1 MTWSRFSRYI
11 ALSVILTMFIV
22 SMAIVHTR
30 SSVPEK
36 TSSTPSIQAA
46 PSGTVSLKTLWD
58 SVISNVDQTKIQ
70 DMVKT
75 ISTNYPQRTWYP
87 LYRDG
92 STNLRA
98 AWTWANETLS
108 SATGG
113 NLHFEFMSEMRDL
126 VAVKEG
132 TDASKFPIVI
142 GGIIASQYSPGAN
155 GFASSVAAVIE
166 TARVL
171 NSYSLSNDVYFV
183 LSNTITS
190 GYAQGY
196 NIGNQGIEY
205 LLTYLEQTG
214 RPAAALIWYNRL
226 LYDQGTYGNRVKLDY
241 DYLASPYDPVRY
253 LMQTAIEIGTASIGS
268 PILIANQ
275 SSGNSWATSGAYAA
289 WKDGVPSIALGQFEW
304 DGYWST
310 SDDTW
315 DKSFYDY
322 SLARRAVCFAASL
335 ILTLGSLHGNA
346 PVLTTV
352 QTVASGTYYDID
364 MPLTGLGFVNV
375 SVTWDKSCDVL
386 AQIRTSTG
394 STVYTRNESNQDI
407 HMSYL
412 VSTRG
417 NYRLRVTNLGNES
430 ISATMS
436 YAQYQDFDF
445 DNLDD
450 HQEALYGTNS
460 LSNDTDLDL
469 LSDGN
474 EIAMGTNPLL
484 NDTDGD
490 GALDG
495 VEVLFGCNPLVRDTD
510 GDGLLDGFEIEHG
523 YNATS
528 SDSDRDG
535 LADGLEVSLGTN
547 PLSNDTDRDGLSD
560 YTEYILG
567 TNPLSPDSDNDSLS
581 DLFEVLNGLNPLS
594 ADTDGDGLSDS
605 YEIAHCL
612 MPNNPDTDG
621 DGIPDGADWAPK
633 EHWITIIPPLA
644 LIALIIGMMGVLFS
658 KRRTYLSGVGGYQR
672 SSYAKENA
680 FNPQGGDV

>member
-1 MTWSRFSRYI
+1 M
-11 ALSVILTMFIV
+11 LTMFIV
-22 SMAIVHTR
+22 SMAAVHTR
-30 SSVPEK
+30 NSVPEK
-36 TSSTPSIQAA
+36 TVSTPSIQTAL
-46 PSGTVSLKTLWD
+46 SGTVSLKTLWD
-58 SVISNVDQTKIQ
+58 GVIAKVDQTEIQ

-75 ISTNYPQRTWYP
+75 ISTDYPQRTWYP
-87 LYRDG
+87 LYKDG
-92 STNLRA
+92 STNLKA
-98 AWTWANETLS
+98 AWAWANETLIS
-108 SATGG
+108 YTSGG
-113 NLHFEFMSEMRDL
+113 LHFEFMSEMRDL

-142 GGIIASQYSPGAN
+142 GGVIASQYSPGAN
-155 GFASSVAAVIE
+155 GFASSVAAVLE

-190 GYAQGY
+190 GYGQGY

-205 LLTYLEQTG
+205 LLSYLNATG
-214 RPAAALIWYNRL
+214 RPAAALFWYNRL

-253 LMQTAIEIGTASIGS
+253 LMQTAMEIGNTSLGS
-268 PILIANQ
+268 PILIANR
-275 SSGNSWATSGAYAA
+275 SSGNSWDTSGAYAG
-289 WKDGVPSIALGQFEW
+289 WKHGVPSIALGQFQW
-304 DGYWST
+304 DGYWTS

-315 DKSFYDY
+315 NQWFYDY
-322 SLARRAVCFAASL
+322 SLARRAVCFAAAL
-335 ILTLGSLHGNA
+335 VLTLGNLHGNA
-346 PVLTTV
+346 PTLTKTH
-352 QTVASGTYYDID
+352 TIASGAYYDIY
-364 MPLTGLGFVNV
+364 MPLTGLGLVNA

-386 AQIRTSTG
+386 ARIQTSTG
-394 STVYTRNESNQDI
+394 ATVYTRNESNQDI

-417 NYRLRVTNLGNES
+417 TYRLRITNLGNES
-430 ISATMS
+430 IAATMS
-436 YAQYQDFDF
+436 FAQYQDFDF

-474 EIAMGTNPLL
+474 EIALGTNPLL

-495 VEVLFGCNPLVRDTD
+495 VEVLYGCNPLVRDTD
-510 GDGLLDGFEIEHG
+510 GDGLLDGYEIAHG

-547 PLSNDTDRDGLSD
+547 PMSNDTDRDGLSD
-560 YTEYILG
+560 YTEYTIG

-581 DLFEVLNGLNPLS
+581 DLFEVINGLNPLS

-621 DGIPDGADWAPK
+621 DGIPDGVDWAPK
-633 EHWITIIPPLA
+633 EPWWDIIPPLA
-644 LIALIIGMMGVLFS
+644 LIAAIIGMMGILFS
-658 KRRTYLSGVGGYQR
+658 KRRAYLRGAGGNQKA
-672 SSYAKENA
+672 SYAKENA
-680 FNPQGGDV
+680 FNPQGGDE